1 MVLKERGCRSKK
13 NSLSNKKKL
22 AQSWEVV
29 GWLVVHLSVSN
40 NQPAPS
46 LFREKKL
53 LLISLKRIEEL

>member
-1 MVLKERGCRSKK
+1 MDVGQRRTRYLTTTT
-13 NSLSNKKKL
+13 KL
-22 AQSWEVV
+22 AQAWEVV

>member
-13 NSLSNKKKL
+13 NSLSNKKMGQ
-22 AQSWEVV
+22 AREVV

>member
-1 MVLKERGCRSKK
+1 MDVGQRRTRYLTKK
-13 NSLSNKKKL
+13 MGQ
-22 AQSWEVV
+22 AREVV